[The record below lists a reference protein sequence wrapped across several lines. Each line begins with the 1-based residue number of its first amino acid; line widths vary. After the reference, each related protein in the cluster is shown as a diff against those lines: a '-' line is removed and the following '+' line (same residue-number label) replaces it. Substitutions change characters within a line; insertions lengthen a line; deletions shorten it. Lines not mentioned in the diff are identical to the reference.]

1 MQIEFTVPGEPFG
14 KQRPRHSRVS
24 GTTYTPKETKLQEQL
39 IQWAYRKAGGHKF
52 PEDSE
57 IRITIIAVMGIP
69 KSTPKYR
76 RSDMLSGKI
85 RPTKKP
91 DWDNIGKLVCDAL
104 NGVSIFGLVL
114 RTSIVFLP
122 LAISPHHRGCMLSS
136 TAFSFITAHL
146 QQFRVVVNIT
156 DNLTV

>member
-24 GTTYTPKETKLQEQL
+24 GTTYTPKETKLHEQL

-52 PEDSE
+52 PED
-57 IRITIIAVMGIP
+57 P

-76 RSDMLSGKI
+76 RADMLSGKI

-91 DWDNIGKLVCDAL
+91 NWDNIGKLVCDAL
-104 NGVSIFGLVL
+104 NGVAYDDDKCVCEAVVRKFYGCEPRILVRL
-114 RTSIVFLP
+114 EDIN
-122 LAISPHHRGCMLSS
+122 GK
-136 TAFSFITAHL
+136 
-146 QQFRVVVNIT
+146 
-156 DNLTV
+156 

>member
-24 GTTYTPKETKLQEQL
+24 GTTYTPKETKLHEQL

-76 RSDMLSGKI
+76 RADMLSGKI
-85 RPTKKP
+85 CPTKKP

-104 NGVSIFGLVL
+104 NGVAYDDDKCVCD
-114 RTSIVFLP
+114 
-122 LAISPHHRGCMLSS
+122 A
-136 TAFSFITAHL
+136 
-146 QQFRVVVNIT
+146 RVVKLYGEVPHLRVRLEDINAWDLRQPGT
-156 DNLTV
+156 AGGEQ

>member
-24 GTTYTPKETKLQEQL
+24 GTTYTPKETKLHEQL
-39 IQWAYRKAGGHKF
+39 IQWAYRKVGGRKF

-76 RSDMLSGKI
+76 RADMLSGKI
-85 RPTKKP
+85 RPTNVTRERIRQLEAK
-91 DWDNIGKLVCDAL
+91 AL
-104 NGVSIFGLVL
+104 NKLKILKQ
-114 RTSIVFLP
+114 R
-122 LAISPHHRGCMLSS
+122 RC
-136 TAFSFITAHL
+136 
-146 QQFRVVVNIT
+146 
-156 DNLTV
+156 DE

>member
-24 GTTYTPKETKLQEQL
+24 GTTYTPKETKLHEQL
-39 IQWAYRKAGGHKF
+39 IQWAYRRAGGHKF

-76 RSDMLSGKI
+76 RADMLSGKI

-104 NGVSIFGLVL
+104 YGLAYVDDMC
-114 RTSIVFLP
+114 VCD
-122 LAISPHHRGCMLSS
+122 A
-136 TAFSFITAHL
+136 
-146 QQFRVVVNIT
+146 RVVKLYGEVPLLRVRLEDINAWDLRQPGT
-156 DNLTV
+156 AGGEQ